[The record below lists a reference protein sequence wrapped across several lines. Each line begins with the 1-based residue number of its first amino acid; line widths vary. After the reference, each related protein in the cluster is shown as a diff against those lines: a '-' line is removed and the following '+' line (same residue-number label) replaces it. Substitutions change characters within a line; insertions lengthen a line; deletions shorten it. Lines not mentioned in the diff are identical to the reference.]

1 VYLAGAAVSRRQV
14 GVPDG
19 QSVRTWDLPN
29 FDEHRQ
35 NPHVSLAKHVHLR
48 HFELTQSLSDRRA
61 IYLDTKFWLILRDT
75 VLGTR
80 VSEES
85 RALLALLRQMVA
97 CGKGF
102 CPISETTFIEL
113 LKQRDPRTLLATTQL
128 IDELSLGL
136 TLIPFEQRVAMELS
150 CLIHRFHPEP
160 VPASP
165 PRTPWTKLSF
175 VLGLVHPTK
184 TGFDQSTELVLQKS
198 FFDHMWDW
206 SLAEMISVLG
216 VASPPQWP
224 SFDSLAD
231 RLNLGITQHAS
242 ELRSYQHTYKL
253 EAVGAA
259 DVFAETA
266 ADIAHAF
273 AEHATGQPQPKEGQ
287 AWTEQVRLWRNVI
300 AKTLMHATER
310 RSLPT
315 LHVNTCMHTSLR
327 WQKLEKFE
335 ANDFP
340 DFHHAAAAL
349 VYCQA
354 FLTERGLK
362 ARVTTKN
369 TSLDKVYACAVA
381 ASVPE
386 AIELLQPPA

>member
-1 VYLAGAAVSRRQV
+1 
-14 GVPDG
+14 
-19 QSVRTWDLPN
+19 VRTPFLSA

-35 NPHVSLAKHVHLR
+35 YPHVSLAEHVRRR
-48 HFELTQSLSDRRA
+48 HFDLTQSLSTRQA

-80 VSEES
+80 VSEDS
-85 RALLALLRQMVA
+85 QVLLALLRQKVT
-97 CGKGF
+97 CGQAF
-102 CPISETTFIEL
+102 CPISETTFMEL
-113 LKQRDPRTLLATTQL
+113 LKQRDPRTLLATSQL

-136 TLIPFEQRVAMELS
+136 SLIPFDQRVAMELS
-150 CLIHRFHPEP
+150 SFIHQFHPDPAP
-160 VPASP
+160 VPP
-165 PRTPWTKLSF
+165 PRMPWTKLSF
-175 VLGLVHPTK
+175 VLGALHPTS
-184 TGFDQSTELVLQKS
+184 TGLDQATELVVQKA
-198 FFDHMWDW
+198 FFDHMWDQ
-206 SLAEMISVLG
+206 SLTEMVEILRVT
-216 VASPPQWP
+216 SPPASP
-224 SFDSLAD
+224 SFDSLAS
-231 RLNLGITQHAS
+231 RLNLANEQHVA

-266 ADIAHAF
+266 ASIAHAYF
-273 AEHATGQPQPKEGQ
+273 ERATGQSQPRAEEP
-287 AWTEQVRLWRNVI
+287 WREQVRLWRIVM
-300 AKTLMHATER
+300 ARTLIHATGR
-310 RSLPT
+310 SSLPT
-315 LHVNTCMHTSLR
+315 LHVNTCLHASLR

-369 TSLDKVYACAVA
+369 ASLDKIYACAVA
-381 ASVPE
+381 ASLPE
-386 AIELLQPPA
+386 AIDLLQQAA

>member
-1 VYLAGAAVSRRQV
+1 M
-14 GVPDG
+14 
-19 QSVRTWDLPN
+19 
-29 FDEHRQ
+29 
-35 NPHVSLAKHVHLR
+35 
-48 HFELTQSLSDRRA
+48 TQSLTDRQA

-80 VSEES
+80 VTEES
-85 RALLALLRQMVA
+85 QTLLVLLRQKVA

-102 CPISETTFIEL
+102 CPISETTFMEL
-113 LKQRDPRTLLATTQL
+113 LKQRDPRTILATSQL
-128 IDELSLGL
+128 IDELSLGMS
-136 TLIPFEQRVAMELS
+136 LIPFEQRAAMELR
-150 CLIHRFHPEP
+150 CFVHRFHPEP
-160 VPASP
+160 VPAPP
-165 PRTPWTKLSF
+165 PRTQWTRLSF
-175 VLGLVHPTK
+175 VLGVMHPTK
-184 TGFDQSTELVLQKS
+184 TPFDQTTELVLQKS
-198 FFDHMWDW
+198 FFDHMWDQ
-206 SLAEMISVLG
+206 SLAEMIEVLG
-216 VASPPQWP
+216 ASRPSLSL

-231 RLNLGITQHAS
+231 RLNLGNAQHVS
-242 ELRSYQHTYKL
+242 ELRSYKHTYEL

-266 ADIAHAF
+266 AGIARDF
-273 AEHATGQPQPKEGQ
+273 IERATGKSQPKAGEPWG
-287 AWTEQVRLWRNVI
+287 EQVRIWRNVV

-315 LHVNTCMHTSLR
+315 LHVNTCMHASLR

-340 DFHHAAAAL
+340 DFHPATAAL
-349 VYCQA
+349 VYCQM

-369 TSLDKVYACAVA
+369 ASLDKIYACAVA

-386 AIELLQPPA
+386 AIDLLQSAACPKPRPA

>member
-1 VYLAGAAVSRRQV
+1 MRT
-14 GVPDG
+14 PDL
-19 QSVRTWDLPN
+19 ST

-35 NPHVSLAKHVHLR
+35 NPGVSLAEHVHRR
-48 HFELTQSLSDRRA
+48 HVELTQSLNDRQA

-80 VSEES
+80 VTDES
-85 RALLALLRQMVA
+85 KTLLALLRQKVA

-102 CPISETTFIEL
+102 CPISETTFMEL
-113 LKQRDPRTLLATTQL
+113 LKQRDPHTILATSQL

-136 TLIPFEQRVAMELS
+136 SLIPFEQRVAMELS
-150 CLIHRFHPEP
+150 CFIHRFHPEP
-160 VPASP
+160 VPAPP
-165 PRTPWTKLSF
+165 PRMPWTRLSF
-175 VLGLVHPTK
+175 VLGVVHPAHTP
-184 TGFDQSTELVLQKS
+184 FDQATELVLQKA
-198 FFDHMWDW
+198 FFDHMWDE
-206 SLAEMISVLG
+206 SLAEMIEVLG
-216 VASPPQWP
+216 TSRPPQSL

-231 RLNLGITQHAS
+231 RLNLGNAQHVS
-242 ELRSYQHTYKL
+242 ELRSYKHTYEL

-266 ADIAHAF
+266 AGIAHASF
-273 AEHATGQPQPKEGQ
+273 ERATGQSQPKAGEP
-287 AWTEQVRLWRNVI
+287 WKEQVRIWRNVM
-300 AKTLMHATER
+300 ARTLMHATER
-310 RSLPT
+310 KSLPT
-315 LHVNTCMHTSLR
+315 LHVNTCMHASLR

-340 DFHHAAAAL
+340 DFHHATAAL
-349 VYCQA
+349 VYCQM

-369 TSLDKVYACAVA
+369 ASLDKIYACSVA

-386 AIELLQPPA
+386 AISLLQSAA

>member
-1 VYLAGAAVSRRQV
+1 MRR
-14 GVPDG
+14 PEL
-19 QSVRTWDLPN
+19 ST

-35 NPHVSLAKHVHLR
+35 SPHVSLAEHVHRR
-48 HFELTQSLSDRRA
+48 HVQLTQSLNDRQA

-80 VSEES
+80 VTEES
-85 RALLALLRQMVA
+85 QTLLALLRQKVA

-102 CPISETTFIEL
+102 CPISEATFMEL
-113 LKQRDPRTLLATTQL
+113 LKQRDPRTILATSKL
-128 IDELSLGL
+128 IDELSLGMS
-136 TLIPFEQRVAMELS
+136 LIPFEERAAMELR
-150 CLIHRFHPEP
+150 CFIHRFHPEP
-160 VPASP
+160 IPAP
-165 PRTPWTKLSF
+165 PPHTPWTRLSF
-175 VLGLVHPTK
+175 VLGVMHPTN
-184 TGFDQSTELVLQKS
+184 TPFDQATELVLQKS
-198 FFDHMWDW
+198 FFDHMWDQ
-206 SLAEMISVLG
+206 SLAEMIEVLG
-216 VASPPQWP
+216 ASRPSRSL

-231 RLNLGITQHAS
+231 RLNLGNARHIS
-242 ELRSYQHTYKL
+242 DLRSYKHTYEL
-253 EAVGAA
+253 EASGAA

-266 ADIAHAF
+266 AGIVHTF
-273 AEHATGQPQPKEGQ
+273 NERATGRSQPKAGEQWG
-287 AWTEQVRLWRNVI
+287 EQVRIWRNVV

-315 LHVNTCMHTSLR
+315 LHVNTCMHASLR

-340 DFHHAAAAL
+340 DFHHATAAL
-349 VYCQA
+349 VYCQM

-369 TSLDKVYACAVA
+369 VSLDEIYACAVA

-386 AIELLQPPA
+386 AIDLLQSAACREPRLA

>member
-1 VYLAGAAVSRRQV
+1 MPVLS
-14 GVPDG
+14 
-19 QSVRTWDLPN
+19 T

-35 NPHVSLAKHVHLR
+35 NPGVSLAKHVHRR
-48 HFELTQSLSDRRA
+48 HVELTQSLSDRQA
-61 IYLDTKFWLILRDT
+61 IYLDTKFWVILRDT

-80 VSEES
+80 VTEES
-85 RALLALLRQMVA
+85 RTLLALLRQKVA

-102 CPISETTFIEL
+102 CPISETTFMEL
-113 LKQRDPRTLLATTQL
+113 LKQRDSRTILATSQL

-136 TLIPFEQRVAMELS
+136 SLIPFDERVAMELS
-150 CLIHRFHPEP
+150 CFIHRFHPEP

-165 PRTPWTKLSF
+165 PRMPWTKLAF
-175 VLGLVHPTK
+175 VLGAMHPTN
-184 TGFDQSTELVLQKS
+184 TPFDPATELVLQKA
-198 FFDHMWDW
+198 FFDHMWDQ
-206 SLAEMISVLG
+206 SLTEMIEVLG
-216 VASPPQWP
+216 ASRPPQSL

-231 RLNLGITQHAS
+231 RLNLGNARHLS
-242 ELRSYQHTYKL
+242 ELRSYEHTYKL

-266 ADIAHAF
+266 AGIAHNF
-273 AEHATGQPQPKEGQ
+273 IESATGQSEPKEGEH
-287 AWTEQVRLWRNVI
+287 WREHVRIWRNVM

-315 LHVNTCMHTSLR
+315 LHVSTCMHANLR

-340 DFHHAAAAL
+340 DFHHATAAL
-349 VYCQA
+349 VYCQI

-369 TSLDKVYACAVA
+369 ASLDKVYACAVA

-386 AIELLQPPA
+386 AIDLLDSTA